1 MTGWLGVVTEPVV
14 RGWLCRYV
22 MDASVFPTASGANP
36 MWTTLAIAQMLSTRL
51 ASRLAAE
58 DADVAKDTQGVQT
71 LLDSLQL
78 EQRKERRQQADREIA
93 TRRRMCEWLS
103 YGAIAVAAAAALV
116 VLVSQMQNEQ

>member
-1 MTGWLGVVTEPVV
+1 
-14 RGWLCRYV
+14 

>member
-1 MTGWLGVVTEPVV
+1 
-14 RGWLCRYV
+14 

-78 EQRKERRQQADREIA
+78 EQRKERRQQADREIV

-103 YGAIAVAAAAALV
+103 YGAIAVAAAAALA
-116 VLVSQMQNEQ
+116 VLVLQMQNEQ